1 MDIYG
6 LRFSSSLKPRRDV
19 NDSIIARH
27 RQIFEGGEKN
37 MRSKRMKRQQ
47 IISICHCQAVR
58 HTVYL
63 IPGPDIFDWIPMRE
77 ITSAHAT
84 DL

>member
-1 MDIYG
+1 
-6 LRFSSSLKPRRDV
+6 
-19 NDSIIARH
+19 
-27 RQIFEGGEKN
+27 
-37 MRSKRMKRQQ
+37 MRSKRMERQQ